1 MPTQQSAA
9 QQARNALGAA
19 IRRGDP
25 AEEVERL
32 RAELE
37 AVRIEAHIEAID
49 AAGRAGTMTPD
60 QRDRMSRMFRY
71 LPDTE
76 EAGAA

>member
-9 QQARNALGAA
+9 QRARNALGAA

-32 RAELE
+32 RAEVE
-37 AVRIEAHIEAID
+37 ALRIDAHIAAID
-49 AAGRAGTMTPD
+49 AAGRRGTMTPD
-60 QRDRMSRMFRY
+60 QRERLSRMFRY
-71 LPDTE
+71 LPDAE

>member
-1 MPTQQSAA
+1 MPRPQSTA
-9 QQARNALGAA
+9 QTLRNALGAA

-25 AEEVERL
+25 AGEVEQL

-37 AVRIEAHIEAID
+37 AIRIEAHIEAID

-60 QRDRMSRMFRY
+60 QRDRLSRMFRY
-71 LPDTE
+71 LPDAE